1 MALLSDRIQASRG
14 NAARSG
20 IAGAKSSSWA
30 WENEPAGTGGRS
42 MLVADATRVGA
53 PWLDVRYPSAVNWA

>member
-1 MALLSDRIQASRG
+1 MALRSERIQASRG

-20 IAGAKSSSWA
+20 VAGAKSNSWA
-30 WENEPAGTGGRS
+30 CDSEPAGTGGRS
-42 MLVADATRVGA
+42 MLVVDATRVGA